1 MHPKDKDIM
10 SKVDDEELKK
20 RLTPMQYYV
29 TQFAGT
35 ESPFT
40 GEYWDNK
47 ASGTYKCICCGTP
60 LFESLTKY
68 DSGCGWPSFFAPLDK
83 GLISEIR
90 DTTHGM
96 IRTEVRC
103 KNCDAHLGHIFE
115 DGPQPTG
122 ERYCI
127 NSASLNFDEKK

>member
-47 ASGTYKCICCGTP
+47 SAGTYTCICCGTP

-83 GLISEIR
+83 ELIAEIR

-127 NSASLNFDEKK
+127 NSASLNFAKKE

>member
-1 MHPKDKDIM
+1 M

-47 ASGTYKCICCGTP
+47 AAGTYTCICCGTP

-83 GLISEIR
+83 ELIAEIR

-127 NSASLNFDEKK
+127 NSASLNFDKKE

>member
-1 MHPKDKDIM
+1 MTYSTGPG
-10 SKVDDEELKK
+10 
-20 RLTPMQYYV
+20 RLSPEYV
-29 TQFAGT
+29 VVPASQLSHATDTGSARGLR
-35 ESPFT
+35 

-47 ASGTYKCICCGTP
+47 AAGTYTCICCGTP

-68 DSGCGWPSFFAPLDK
+68 DSGCGWPSFFAPIDK
-83 GLISEIR
+83 ERILEKR
-90 DTTHGM
+90 DLSHGM

-103 KNCDAHLGHIFE
+103 MNCDAHLGHIFE

-127 NSASLNFDEKK
+127 NSAALDFADRQDAE